1 MENKDCIYI
10 LALFLTLAAGL
21 HMGITIERNSHTAY
35 SRATGKATK

>member
-10 LALFLTLAAGL
+10 LALFLTLAPGL

-35 SRATGKATK
+35 IQSLNLGGK